1 MAEETKGREV
11 MDLLK
16 ANLAEIEKV
25 LNAKTVVGEPTTI
38 GDTML
43 IPLISVG
50 FFVAAGGAPGKEP
63 KGGTAGIGTASGAG
77 VRPVGTV
84 IIDKSGVR
92 VEAIKGGLALALEK
106 FADNMPQVVERW
118 RDRSKEEGKKEG

>member
-1 MAEETKGREV
+1 MAEEATGREV

-16 ANLAEIEKV
+16 ANLGEIEKV
-25 LNAKTVVGEPTTI
+25 LSAKTVVGEPTTI

-63 KGGTAGIGTASGAG
+63 KKGGVAGVGTASGVG

-92 VEAIKGGLALALEK
+92 VEAIKGGLASALEK
-106 FADNMPQVVERW
+106 FAENMPEVVERW
-118 RDRSKEEGKKEG
+118 RKREKE

>member
-1 MAEETKGREV
+1 MAEEKKGQEV
-11 MDLLK
+11 LDLLK
-16 ANLAEIEKV
+16 SNLGEIEKV
-25 LNAKTVVGEPTTI
+25 LSTKTVVGEPTTI
-38 GDTML
+38 GDTTL

-50 FFVAAGGAPGKEP
+50 FAVAAGGAPGKEP
-63 KGGTAGIGTASGAG
+63 KVGITSLGTAGGAG

-118 RDRSKEEGKKEG
+118 RKQAKE